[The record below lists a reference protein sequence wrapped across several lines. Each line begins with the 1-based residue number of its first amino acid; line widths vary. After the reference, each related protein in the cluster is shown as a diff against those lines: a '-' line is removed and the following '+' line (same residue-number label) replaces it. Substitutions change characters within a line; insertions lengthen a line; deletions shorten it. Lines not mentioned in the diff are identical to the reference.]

1 MTKAAAAELKLIL
14 AILFAGAVVAQTV
27 ILPWM
32 GADVVAHFPE
42 VRNLYRPILVLS
54 VLAVA
59 CVEASLVCLWRILT
73 LAGQDRLRRRAS
85 FRWFRSLVSS
95 LLAAAGLMAAILA
108 VITEADQGTGGPIP
122 PLALLLGIGGCTC
135 AALIV
140 MVKYRQLGRAA
151 EYRQLP

>member
-1 MTKAAAAELKLIL
+1 MTKAAVAELKLIL

-42 VRNLYRPILVLS
+42 AHSLYRPILVLS

-59 CVEASLVCLWRILT
+59 CVEAALVCFWRILT
-73 LAGQDRLRRRAS
+73 MAGQDRLRRRAS
-85 FRWFRSLVSS
+85 LRWFSALVLS
-95 LLAAAGLMAAILA
+95 LLAAAGLMAAILG

-122 PLALLLGIGGCTC
+122 PLALLLGIGGCTA

-140 MVKYRQLGRAA
+140 MVRYRQLNRAV
-151 EYRQLP
+151 EQCRFP

>member
-1 MTKAAAAELKLIL
+1 VTKAAAAELELIL
-14 AILFAGAVVAQTV
+14 VILFAGAGVAQTV

-42 VRNLYRPILVLS
+42 VQNLYRPILVLS

-59 CVEASLVCLWRILT
+59 CGEAALVCLWRILT

-85 FRWFRSLVSS
+85 FGWFITLVSS

-135 AALIV
+135 SALIV
-140 MVKYRQLGRAA
+140 LVKYRQLGRAA
-151 EYRQLP
+151 EHRQFP

>member
-14 AILFAGAVVAQTV
+14 AILFAGAVVAQTL
-27 ILPWM
+27 ILPWT

-59 CVEASLVCLWRILT
+59 CVEAALVCLWRILT
-73 LAGQDRLRRRAS
+73 LAGQDRLRQRAS
-85 FRWFRSLVSS
+85 HRWFTTLVLS

-122 PLALLLGIGGCTC
+122 PLALLVGIGGCTG
-135 AALIV
+135 AALIA

-151 EYRQLP
+151 EHRRFP

>member
-1 MTKAAAAELKLIL
+1 VTKAAAAELKLIL

-42 VRNLYRPILVLS
+42 VQNLYRPILVLS

-59 CVEASLVCLWRILT
+59 CVEAALLCLWRILT

-85 FRWFRSLVSS
+85 RWFRTLVSS

-122 PLALLLGIGGCTC
+122 PLALLGIGGCTC